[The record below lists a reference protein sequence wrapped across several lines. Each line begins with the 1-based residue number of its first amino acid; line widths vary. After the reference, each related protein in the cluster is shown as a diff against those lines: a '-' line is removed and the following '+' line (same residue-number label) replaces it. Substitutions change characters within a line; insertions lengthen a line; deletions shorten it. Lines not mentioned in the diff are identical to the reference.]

1 MNVIS
6 TTKKSREGND
16 CLIND
21 SYHLC
26 EEYGMYFV
34 LKVTRVTG
42 WPDYKDISVVCN
54 ATPEKAIA
62 EKAYVNVG
70 GVL

>member
-1 MNVIS
+1 MNIIS
-6 TTKKSREGND
+6 TTKHSRQGND

-34 LKVTRVTG
+34 LKVTKVVG

-54 ATPEKAIA
+54 ATPDRYIA
-62 EKAYVNVG
+62 EHAYTNVG